1 MHGELSGYSSA
12 GLPRGCLDPM
22 ATDTEKLKTISA
34 VLRPLTIGLAI
45 VIAAA
50 FLGKAL
56 VESLRIRHKE
66 QRITVTGSAT
76 RRIRSDFIAWE
87 ATVRSR
93 DAVLTVAYKKL
104 AADVPVVVDFLK
116 ARGISEQNI
125 KVHSTVV
132 TELHPTVEGREQP
145 EVTLGYVTE
154 QVVQVKS
161 SDIPKVERAS
171 REATQLID
179 RGIYIHSDPPL
190 YMYTKLAELKI
201 QMLAEAAKDAHLRAE
216 QIATNTQARLGG
228 LLNAKMGVLQVNPE
242 FSTEVSWDGNNDKT
256 TLDKDVLA
264 IVTASFAVN

>member
-1 MHGELSGYSSA
+1 
-12 GLPRGCLDPM
+12 M
-22 ATDTEKLKTISA
+22 ADDTERLKAFSGL
-34 VLRPLTIGLAI
+34 LRPVAIGLAI
-45 VIAAA
+45 VVAAA

-56 VESLRIRHKE
+56 VDAIRIRHKE

-76 RRIRSDFIAWE
+76 RRIRSDFIVWE
-87 ATVRSR
+87 AKVRSR
-93 DAVLTVAYKKL
+93 DVVLTVAYKKL

-116 ARGISEQNI
+116 ARGVGDQNI

-132 TELHPTVEGREQP
+132 TELHPTTADGREQP
-145 EVTLGYVTE
+145 EVTVGYITE
-154 QVVQVKS
+154 QMVQVKS
-161 SDIPKVERAS
+161 SDIAKVERAS

-179 RGIYIHSDPPL
+179 RGIYIHSDAPL

-201 QMLAEAAKDAHLRAE
+201 QMLAEASKDAHLRAE
-216 QIATNTQARLGG
+216 QIAANTHARLGG

-264 IVTASFAVN
+264 IVTASFALN